1 MIEAQKSHSI
11 IKEAV
16 KSSKHVVGINQVLT
30 VQICQKYYSLVVA
43 FTSCYLDV
51 VIKPLGLVFKHIK
64 NTIILDF

>member
-43 FTSCYLDV
+43 LTS
-51 VIKPLGLVFKHIK
+51 
-64 NTIILDF
+64 